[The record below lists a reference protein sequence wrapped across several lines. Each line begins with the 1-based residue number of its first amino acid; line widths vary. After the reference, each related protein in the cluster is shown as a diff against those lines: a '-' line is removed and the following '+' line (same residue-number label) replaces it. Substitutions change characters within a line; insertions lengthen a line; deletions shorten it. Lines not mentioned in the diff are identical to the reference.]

1 MTKVQQIDA
10 LSLFKEGLHKIV
22 IATSVAEEG
31 LDIQKCNLV
40 IRYSYVS
47 NEIAMVQARG
57 TNKRSLKQY
66 LIIFHEYCKTF
77 RFDLMCKRMWTKQR
91 FPSPTNEIT
100 KSGVTFV

>member
-10 LSLFKEGLHKIV
+10 LSLFKEGRHKIV

-57 TNKRSLKQY
+57 MLCWVTLRQEKLDLR
-66 LIIFHEYCKTF
+66 FYCILCWILSQIDK
-77 RFDLMCKRMWTKQR
+77 
-91 FPSPTNEIT
+91 E
-100 KSGVTFV
+100 

>member
-10 LSLFKEGLHKIV
+10 LSLFKEGRHKIV

-57 TNKRSLKQY
+57 MLCY
-66 LIIFHEYCKTF
+66 
-77 RFDLMCKRMWTKQR
+77 
-91 FPSPTNEIT
+91 
-100 KSGVTFV
+100 VTFSCGRRN

>member
-1 MTKVQQIDA
+1 MYNSGMTKVQQTDA
-10 LSLFKEGLHKIV
+10 LSLFKEGRHKIV

-57 TNKRSLKQY
+57 TQSKSFKHNILSVLR
-66 LIIFHEYCKTF
+66 HV
-77 RFDLMCKRMWTKQR
+77 MCKI
-91 FPSPTNEIT
+91 FNELKTCNI
-100 KSGVTFV
+100 